1 MQALAS
7 RGINVNRMA
16 GMKILEAGHRK
27 DGHMSRIIGDRTRNT
42 LDEMEEVSRQFNEEC
57 NEEERRKA
65 DKNKVKNKE
74 EAGRAKAPSKS
85 VIIPAGRSDYLMVEF
100 EALVPMQNTRDWD
113 NLDKTATITEKAGF
127 IYGKSLERLRIS
139 RL

>member
-1 MQALAS
+1 MREGDRKAKVSLPQDKSVYYVSYQHMSNVISYPIASAAS

-74 EAGRAKAPSKS
+74 EAGRAKAPSS
-85 VIIPAGRSDYLMVEF
+85 
-100 EALVPMQNTRDWD
+100 Q
-113 NLDKTATITEKAGF
+113 
-127 IYGKSLERLRIS
+127 
-139 RL
+139 